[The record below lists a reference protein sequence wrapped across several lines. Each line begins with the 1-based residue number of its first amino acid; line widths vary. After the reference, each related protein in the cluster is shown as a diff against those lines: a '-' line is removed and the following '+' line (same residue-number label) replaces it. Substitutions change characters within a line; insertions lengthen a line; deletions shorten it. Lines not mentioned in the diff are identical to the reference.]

1 MADFRP
7 PVEAPTDLPGLIRY
21 VMEQNQRIAQA
32 TTSPNAYLLLDVLYK
47 TPAKPRPAMLVYADG
62 VSWNPGAG
70 EGVYRRNK
78 GNTAWVF
85 LG

>member
-1 MADFRP
+1 MAEYRP
-7 PVEAPTDLPGLIRY
+7 ANVPQDSASLPGFLQEEHR
-21 VMEQNQRIAQA
+21 RIAQA
-32 TTSPNAYLLLDVLYK
+32 KESADSYLLLDVLYK
-47 TPAKPRPAMLVYADG
+47 TPTKPRPAMLVYADG
-62 VSWNPGAG
+62 VSWNPGSG